1 MMSDTTSPRFVWIA
15 NRSERSFA
23 GAKISECG
31 VFPGT
36 RWEMRQEK
44 NGVSLTPSSPAGDNS
59 FCNNKYV

>member
-1 MMSDTTSPRFVWIA
+1 VYREPVRA
-15 NRSERSFA
+15 LLA

-31 VFPGT
+31 VFSRA
-36 RWEMRQEK
+36 RWEMRKEE